1 MNENLMIP
9 KQVQGILDEVEKT
22 PLYLAEL
29 PMEAHPKLPQFNR
42 FIRVINL
49 DAKSENEFVMFGYK
63 QVLKDK
69 DTGEEINIQL
79 PTPFITCPIPRF
91 SFSQNQPNTLGLT
104 ATAWLCYSSS
114 ATAYTCNC

>member
-9 KQVQGILDEVEKT
+9 KQVQGILDEVENT

-49 DAKSENEFVMFGYK
+49 DAKS
-63 QVLKDK
+63 
-69 DTGEEINIQL
+69 
-79 PTPFITCPIPRF
+79 
-91 SFSQNQPNTLGLT
+91 
-104 ATAWLCYSSS
+104 
-114 ATAYTCNC
+114 

>member
-9 KQVQGILDEVEKT
+9 KQVQGILEEVEKT

-79 PTPFITCPIPRF
+79 PTPEWVVYKDTWSYLRGTKNELIILADSETYP
-91 SFSQNQPNTLGLT
+91 L
-104 ATAWLCYSSS
+104 
-114 ATAYTCNC
+114 